1 MGKHQR
7 IILPLDQAAWHM
19 SEQLQVPEGIHLVP
33 LPPYSPEL
41 QPAERLW
48 PLVNEP
54 LANEAFQTID
64 EVEEL
69 VVQRCRRLLK
79 QQQLIQGLTFYHWW
93 PEVEAVA

>member
-1 MGKHQR
+1 M
-7 IILPLDQAAWHM
+7 
-19 SEQLQVPEGIHLVP
+19 P

-54 LANEAFQTID
+54 LANQAYTTLD

-69 VVQRCRRLLK
+69 VYQRCRRL
-79 QQQLIQGLTFYHWW
+79 TFSTG
-93 PEVEAVA
+93 VNTKLQSDV